1 MSDLERAEQGD
12 ALDDKAAPEAI
23 DAAEAAAPEAI
34 DAAEAGAPEAGDT
47 AGESAPEPGDAVDS
61 RSPEADDA
69 AGASA
74 PGEDDAPAADAD
86 AADAAPTAELLPR
99 SSADPT
105 EPMGDRDHTE
115 RRPAVE
121 TASDAKEE
129 EAPRLHDV
137 AGTLGGYLRGRI
149 RLLRDIVARHR
160 AAAAALALIA
170 VAAVA
175 LLCVALAHSFAVP
188 DDETIAADAR
198 ARLEAPTYSGGTF
211 GVDTAL
217 VTQGV
222 DVRSVSRS
230 QGAPEGTSPQFGASG
245 YAAAEVV
252 VSYAGQA
259 VRADRGAT
267 LAYALVDGTWAPL
280 PETADGGVSWHATA
294 GVDQQKVARNAH
306 LLLEWVDKHD
316 GEKGQGLAELYA
328 DASVSVESETFDEG
342 EQTDTL
348 EVVCTRSESFS
359 TLTCRLT
366 VVFSFGQTNGQW
378 EISQASADEEARSRD
393 LDALL
398 GTWQGTFQSQE
409 TDGGKCLAGRTG
421 GLRVTI
427 GSASATDGSGT
438 ISGTVSGVAHYHAN
452 PGADARAS
460 EGDAAFADVPFTGSL
475 ASDKDGRLVFEA
487 TLPEDVGG
495 TVSLTLRFGTKQDP
509 KRVEAQVTT
518 EFPHTET
525 IFIFPHEV
533 TATYEDTFALTKL

>member
-12 ALDDKAAPEAI
+12 ALDEKAAPEAI
-23 DAAEAAAPEAI
+23 DAAEE
-34 DAAEAGAPEAGDT
+34 GAPEAGDT
-47 AGESAPEPGDAVDS
+47 AGDSAPEPGDAVDS

-69 AGASA
+69 AGASV
-74 PGEDDAPAADAD
+74 PGEDDAPAADAAD
-86 AADAAPTAELLPR
+86 AADAAPTAELHPR